1 MQKSNSTPLSS
12 VSCPTT
18 MMAGSQT
25 NAGETTSNCD
35 NRALSLVYRA
45 EDIALMLDISLRAA
59 YNLCNS
65 TTEFKVIRIGTS
77 LRVNKASFDAWI
89 AKGA

>member
-1 MQKSNSTPLSS
+1 
-12 VSCPTT
+12 
-18 MMAGSQT
+18 
-25 NAGETTSNCD
+25 
-35 NRALSLVYRA
+35 
-45 EDIALMLDISLRAA
+45 MLDISLRAA

-89 AKGA
+89 AKGV